1 MSIRTERLL
10 ARHVWKT
17 AFENRAVFGL
27 TLGIGLLLAYAA
39 ITGWTTFRTQNAIRA
54 NYQQQARQDWLG
66 NPDKH
71 PHRMA
76 HYGHFAFRPK
86 SPLSLFDFGMES
98 FLGSTIFLEAH
109 KQNAVNFSEASFST
123 GMLRFGEISMAMV
136 LQVLLPLLIFFLGF
150 DTIAADR
157 ENGTL
162 KIMLSQGVSW
172 RQLILGRSTGLVGLT
187 MTLFVPVMGVTG
199 LLWLMAQGGQITGDE
214 TARLFLLLLAYF
226 GYLVIF
232 CVLAV
237 LVSAVSRTAK
247 TALVSL
253 IGLWLMLTIVLPRG
267 SQALGSYL
275 YPAPSKGQ
283 FFADVQAD
291 ILKEGD
297 SHNPSDPH
305 YKAIKDSLLTTYR
318 IDSVGQL
325 PFNYS
330 GFVMAEGE
338 RISAGIYDR
347 HLARLLMVYDRQNSF
362 AKATA
367 FVNPFMAIK
376 NGSMAL
382 SGTDYASYVHF
393 QQQAE
398 QYRYEMAQK
407 MNGLQM
413 EFIPNQKPRP
423 TDKPHRIDHKHWED
437 VPQFTYRPSG
447 VGSVLRGEWLSLL
460 ALVFWLVGLG
470 FVIRLLTSTL
480 TAL

>member
-1 MSIRTERLL
+1 MAIRIERLL

-17 AFENRAVFGL
+17 AFQNRAVFGL
-27 TLGIGLLLAYAA
+27 TLTIGLLLAYAA
-39 ITGWTTFRTQNAIRA
+39 ITGWTTFQTQNATRA
-54 NYQQQARQDWLG
+54 SYQQQARQDWLG

-98 FLGSTIFLEAH
+98 FLGSTIYLEAH
-109 KQNAVNFSEASFST
+109 KQNAVNFSEAGFST
-123 GMLRFGEISMAMV
+123 GLLRFGEISLAMV

-150 DTIAADR
+150 STIAADR

-162 KIMLSQGVSW
+162 KIILSQGVGW
-172 RQLILGRSTGLVGLT
+172 RQLIVGNSLGLMAVTI
-187 MTLFVPVMGVTG
+187 TLFVPVMGVTA
-199 LLWLMAQGGQITGDE
+199 LLWMMAQGGQITGDE
-214 TARLFLLLLAYF
+214 TARLLLLVGAYF
-226 GYLVIF
+226 VYLLIF

-247 TALVSL
+247 TALISL

-267 SQALGSYL
+267 AQALGSYL
-275 YPAPSKGQ
+275 YPASSKGQ
-283 FFADVQAD
+283 FFAEIQAD

-297 SHNPSDPH
+297 SHNANDPH
-305 YKAIKDSLLTTYR
+305 YKAIKDSLLATYR
-318 IDSVGQL
+318 IDSVQQL

-347 HLARLLMVYDRQNSF
+347 HLARLLTVYEKQNSF
-362 AKATA
+362 SKATA
-367 FVNPFMAIK
+367 FINPFMAIK

-398 QYRYEMAQK
+398 QYRYDMAQK

-413 EFIPNQKPRP
+413 EFISNHKPGP
-423 TDKPHRIDHKHWED
+423 TDKPAQIGHKHWED
-437 VPQFTYRPSG
+437 VPQFSYQSPG
-447 VGSVLRGEWLSLL
+447 VGAVLRGDWLSLL

-470 FVIRLLTSTL
+470 FVIRLLTKTL
-480 TAL
+480 SPL

>member
-1 MSIRTERLL
+1 MRTEQLL
-10 ARHVWKT
+10 ARHVWTT
-17 AFENRAVFGL
+17 AFQNRAVFALMG
-27 TLGIGLLLAYAA
+27 GIGLLLAYAA
-39 ITGWTTFRTQNAIRA
+39 ITGWTTFRTQNDIRA
-54 NYQQQARQDWLG
+54 RYQAQARQDWLG

-98 FLGSTIFLEAH
+98 FLGSTVYLEAH
-109 KQNAVNFSEASFST
+109 KQNAVNFSEAGFST
-123 GMLRFGEISMAMV
+123 GMLRFGEISLAMV

-150 DTIAADR
+150 GTIAADR

-162 KIMLSQGVSW
+162 KIILSQGVSW
-172 RQLILGRSTGLVGLT
+172 RQLILGNSLGLMAVT
-187 MTLFVPVMGVTG
+187 MILFAPVMAVTA
-199 LLWLMAQGGQITGDE
+199 LLWVLAQGGQITGDE
-214 TARLFLLLLAYF
+214 TARLGLLVLAYAV
-226 GYLVIF
+226 YLIIF
-232 CVLAV
+232 CILAV

-253 IGLWLMLTIVLPRG
+253 IGGWLMLTIVLPRG

-283 FFADVQAD
+283 FFADIQAD

-297 SHNPSDPH
+297 SHNANDPH

-318 IDSVGQL
+318 VNSVQQL

-338 RISAGIYDR
+338 RISADIYNR
-347 HLARLLMVYDRQNSF
+347 HLARLLRVYAQQNSF
-362 AKATA
+362 STATA

-382 SGTDYASYVHF
+382 SGTDYASYVDF
-393 QQQAE
+393 GQQAE
-398 QYRYEMAQK
+398 QYRYDMAQK
-407 MNGLQM
+407 MNALQV
-413 EFIPNQKPRP
+413 EFISNQKPGP
-423 TDKPHRIDHKHWED
+423 TDKPARIDHKHWEE
-437 VPQFTYRPSG
+437 VPQFSYRSPG
-447 VGSVLRGEWLSLL
+447 VGAVLRDEWLSLL
-460 ALVFWLVGLG
+460 ALVFWLAGLG
-470 FVIRLLTSTL
+470 FVIRLLSNTL
-480 TAL
+480 TPL

>member
-1 MSIRTERLL
+1 MRIEQLI
-10 ARHVWKT
+10 AKHVWKAT
-17 AFENRAVFGL
+17 FQNRAVVGL
-27 TLGIGLLLAYAA
+27 LLGIGLLLEYAA
-39 ITGWTTFRTQNAIRA
+39 FTGWATFRTQNDIRA
-54 NYQQQARQDWLG
+54 RYQQQARQDWLN

-98 FLGSTIFLEAH
+98 FLGSTVYLEAH
-109 KQNAVNFSEASFST
+109 KQNAVNFSEAGFST
-123 GMLRFGEISMAMV
+123 GLLRFGEISLAMV

-150 DTIAADR
+150 GTIAADR

-162 KIMLSQGVSW
+162 KIILSQGISW
-172 RQLILGRSTGLVGLT
+172 RQLIMGKSVGLLAVT
-187 MTLFVPVMGVTG
+187 MTLFVPAMVVTA
-199 LLWLMAQGGQITGDE
+199 LLWAVAQSGQITADA
-214 TARLFLLLLAYF
+214 TARLLLLVLTYAT
-226 GYLVIF
+226 YLTIF

-237 LVSAVSRTAK
+237 LVSAVSRTTK

-253 IGLWLMLTIVLPRG
+253 IGGWLLLTIVLPRA

-283 FFADVQAD
+283 FFADIQAD
-291 ILKEGD
+291 VLKEGD
-297 SHNPSDPH
+297 SHNANDPH

-318 IDSVGQL
+318 IDSVAQL

-338 RISAGIYDR
+338 RISAGIYNQ
-347 HLARLLMVYDRQNSF
+347 HLARLLTVYDQQNSF
-362 AKATA
+362 SKATA

-382 SGTDYASYVHF
+382 SGTDYASYVDF

-398 QYRYEMAQK
+398 QYRYDMAQK
-407 MNGLQM
+407 MNALQM
-413 EFIPNQKPRP
+413 EFISNQKPGP
-423 TDKPHRIDHKHWED
+423 ADKPAQIDHKHWEEI
-437 VPQFTYRPSG
+437 PQFVYQSPG
-447 VGSVLRGEWLSLL
+447 IGLVLREEWLSLL
-460 ALVFWLVGLG
+460 VLACWLIGLG
-470 FVIRLLTSTL
+470 VVIRILAKTL
-480 TAL
+480 TPL